1 MKLSNDT
8 ELECEYCSS
17 PFFVHQQLRLD
28 LASRTTNFRLRAVF
42 EVVKENESVGRHTHL
57 KRDPMGVL
65 PFLRNEERL
74 LNRIAKGVK
83 LFMKVDCCL

>member
-1 MKLSNDT
+1 MSNET

-17 PFFVHQQLRLD
+17 PFFVHQQVRLD
-28 LASRTTNFRLRAVF
+28 LASRTTDFKVIVVF
-42 EVVKENESVGRHTHL
+42 EVVKENESVGRHTPL

-74 LNRIAKGVK
+74 LNRISKGMK